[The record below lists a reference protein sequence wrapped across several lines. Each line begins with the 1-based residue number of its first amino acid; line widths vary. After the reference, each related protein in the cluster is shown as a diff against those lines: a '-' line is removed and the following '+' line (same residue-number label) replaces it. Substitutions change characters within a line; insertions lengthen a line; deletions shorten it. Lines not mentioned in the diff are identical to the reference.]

1 MCDMKNKMG
10 VLKKMNFR
18 EYGVV
23 IGFILLCVVISFATP
38 AFATQKN
45 ILNLLRQSSII
56 GIIATGM
63 TFVIISGSFDI
74 SVGAVAALSG
84 AVTMKLITMGNGV
97 PVAIAVL
104 AALGISAVVGLIN
117 GIAVAKINV
126 PSLIATMAMV
136 SVVKG
141 AMLMFTG
148 GYPITRTIPVLD
160 TIGNGYVAGIPIPV
174 IIFAAA
180 VAIAFVLLTKTRF
193 GRYVYSVGGN
203 EEASKLNGIN
213 VDSYKIKVFVI
224 NAVLAALAGIVLV
237 GRMGTA
243 SPVAGDGYDMDAI
256 ASVVIGGT
264 SVAGGSGSVLKTVIG
279 VLLMS
284 VINNSFNLLG
294 VDMYFQYIFK
304 GLIILIAVGADA
316 FSKKRLASS

>member
-1 MCDMKNKMG
+1 MKMKTDNIR
-10 VLKKMNFR
+10 KKINIR

-23 IGFILLCVVISFATP
+23 IGFVLLCVAITFAAP
-38 AFATQKN
+38 AFASHKN

-63 TFVIISGSFDI
+63 TFVIISGNFDV

-84 AVTMKLITMGNGV
+84 AITMKLITMNTAI
-97 PVAIAVL
+97 PVFAAVL
-104 AALGISAVVGLIN
+104 IAISVCAAVGVIN
-117 GIAVAKINV
+117 GLAVAKVNI
-126 PSLIATMAMV
+126 PSLIATMATV

-148 GYPITRTIPVLD
+148 GYPITKTVPVLD
-160 TIGNGYVAGIPIPV
+160 KLGNGYLLGIPIPV
-174 IIFAAA
+174 I
-180 VAIAFVLLTKTRF
+180 VFVFVVIISFIVLTKTRF
-193 GRYVYSVGGN
+193 GRYIYSVGGN

-243 SPVAGDGYDMDAI
+243 SPAAGDGYDMDAI

-304 GLIILIAVGADA
+304 GLIILIAVGAD
-316 FSKKRLASS
+316 SYGKKKLASG